1 MRKLALLV
9 ALAALVL
16 GATAAFAHHGWS
28 AYDADKPLNI
38 EAPVKDLAYRNP
50 HASITIDYEG
60 REWHV
65 VLAPVSRMAARGLPE
80 SDLLPGKRINI
91 IGYPRKD
98 GTAEIRAE
106 RVIVDGR
113 TVELR

>member
-1 MRKLALLV
+1 M
-9 ALAALVL
+9 
-16 GATAAFAHHGWS
+16 
-28 AYDADKPLNI
+28 
-38 EAPVKDLAYRNP
+38 
-50 HASITIDYEG
+50 
-60 REWHV
+60 